1 MGSMDVLVETHESL
15 DAQSESV
22 MQVSQFHSVEFSISG
37 LDLSYQFRLW
47 NKDPEPMHVI
57 VREDSDL
64 LRWLKIG
71 KRFNF
76 KYYSNELSC
85 VVEPMETE
93 IVNIAKADEGRFK
106 GHYIVSLLIVA
117 GINKIRTHLDS

>member
-47 NKDPEPMHVI
+47 NKDSEPMGLV
-57 VREDSDL
+57 
-64 LRWLKIG
+64 
-71 KRFNF
+71 
-76 KYYSNELSC
+76 
-85 VVEPMETE
+85 M
-93 IVNIAKADEGRFK
+93 
-106 GHYIVSLLIVA
+106 
-117 GINKIRTHLDS
+117 